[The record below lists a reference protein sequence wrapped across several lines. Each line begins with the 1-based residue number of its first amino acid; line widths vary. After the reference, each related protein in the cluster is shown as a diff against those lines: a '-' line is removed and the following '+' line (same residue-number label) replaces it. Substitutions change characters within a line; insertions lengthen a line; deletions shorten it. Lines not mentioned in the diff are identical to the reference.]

1 MKIAISAKGKITD
14 DLIDM
19 RFGRCEHFQIHD
31 TETKEVQILENLG
44 KCANGGA
51 GIVAANQL
59 IDEKVNVIIT
69 GNLGPNAF
77 KLIDVAHVK
86 SYKCEDIAKRLLNH
100 IGCINDRLI
109 DNPYQFPL
117 IRDRY
122 LSMKGYRIAIIPKTK
137 YILVFDIRE
146 DTVFVLGIFHQLENY
161 WIKV

>member
-1 MKIAISAKGKITD
+1 MVIRISDKTQNYSKV
-14 DLIDM
+14 
-19 RFGRCEHFQIHD
+19 
-31 TETKEVQILENLG
+31 TKLL
-44 KCANGGA
+44 
-51 GIVAANQL
+51 
-59 IDEKVNVIIT
+59 
-69 GNLGPNAF
+69 
-77 KLIDVAHVK
+77 VK
-86 SYKCEDIAKRLLNH
+86 PLSINKYKCEDTAKRLLNH

-146 DTVFVLGIFHQLENY
+146 DTVFVLGIFHQLENC